1 MINYF
6 LAMITLISVLF
17 CMYDTT
23 EKNLLLK
30 YEFTKYLERI
40 FGFLSD
46 YQFSFNCFP
55 KYARERKISQYMT
68 QMNLPNN
75 NRCSHISIGKI

>member
-1 MINYF
+1 
-6 LAMITLISVLF
+6 MITLISVLF

-23 EKNLLLK
+23 ENNFLLK
-30 YEFTKYLERI
+30 YDLTKYLERI

-55 KYARERKISQYMT
+55 KYARERKIFQYMT
-68 QMNLPNN
+68 QMNFPNN